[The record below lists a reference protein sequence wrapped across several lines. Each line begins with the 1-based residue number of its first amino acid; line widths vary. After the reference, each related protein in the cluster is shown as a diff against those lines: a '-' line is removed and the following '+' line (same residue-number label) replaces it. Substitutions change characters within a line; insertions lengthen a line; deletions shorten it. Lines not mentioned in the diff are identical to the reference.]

1 MGWVFGLYIPP
12 YLNHIV
18 PQVNLWSSQK
28 VQESSGP
35 SQCRKDPPPRREH
48 QSRRSLVAVFGLRWG
63 QLPWLLRLASF
74 LRLEWRIQ
82 LNFSVGHRDLRTI
95 YLTLTG
101 ATRESW
107 VCLIGSWA
115 FAPCW
120 RGSRRAIGMWDLFE
134 TCWVITGQGLAKL
147 EALDRYLCTAAQ
159 MDLLNT
165 GQNSKTQAGSSLPQR
180 NH

>member
-18 PQVNLWSSQK
+18 PQANLWSSQK

-35 SQCRKDPPPRREH
+35 SQCRKDPPRREH
-48 QSRRSLVAVFGLRWG
+48 QSRRSLVAAFGLRWG

-74 LRLEWRIQ
+74 LRLVWRIQ
-82 LNFSVGHRDLRTI
+82 LNFFVGRRDLLTI
-95 YLTLTG
+95 FLVLTS

-120 RGSRRAIGMWDLFE
+120 RGSRRAIGKWDLFE
-134 TCWVITGQGLAKL
+134 TCWVITGHGLAKI

-159 MDLLNT
+159 TDLQNT
-165 GQNSKTQAGSSLPQR
+165 GQNSKTQAASSSSPR